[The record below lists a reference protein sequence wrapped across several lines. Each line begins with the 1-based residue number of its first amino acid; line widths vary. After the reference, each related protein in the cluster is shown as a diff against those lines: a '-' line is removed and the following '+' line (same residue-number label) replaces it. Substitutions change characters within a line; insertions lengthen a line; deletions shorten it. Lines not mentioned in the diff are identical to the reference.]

1 MSRSL
6 YHHRGMMQDRQA
18 LLKLKLRQRR
28 QRRRDEIERLNLAK
42 QFGIEPKDL
51 R

>member
-1 MSRSL
+1 MTSKL
-6 YHHRGMMQDRQA
+6 YNHRGMVQDRQA

-28 QRRRDEIERLNLAK
+28 RDEIERQQLAK
-42 QFGIEPKDL
+42 QLGIETKEV

>member
-28 QRRRDEIERLNLAK
+28 RDEIERQQLAK
-42 QFGIEPKDL
+42 RLGIDPKDV

>member
-6 YHHRGMMQDRQA
+6 YHQRGMKQDRQA

-28 QRRRDEIERLNLAK
+28 RDEIERLKLAE
-42 QFGIEPKDL
+42 QLGIDPNDV

>member
-1 MSRSL
+1 MSRNL

-18 LLKLKLRQRR
+18 LLKLKLRQ
-28 QRRRDEIERLNLAK
+28 QRRDEIERQQLAK
-42 QFGIEPKDL
+42 QFGIETKEV

>member
-1 MSRSL
+1 MTSRL
-6 YHHRGMMQDRQA
+6 YHHRGMVQGRQA

-28 QRRRDEIERLNLAK
+28 RDEIERLKLAK
-42 QFGIEPKDL
+42 QLGIDPKDL

>member
-1 MSRSL
+1 MSL
-6 YHHRGMMQDRQA
+6 YPHRGMTQDRQA

-28 QRRRDEIERLNLAK
+28 RDEIERLKLAK
-42 QFGIEPKDL
+42 QFGIDPKDV

>member
-1 MSRSL
+1 MSL
-6 YHHRGMMQDRQA
+6 YPHRGMAQDRQA

-28 QRRRDEIERLNLAK
+28 RDEIERRQLAK
-42 QFGIEPKDL
+42 QLGIDTKEV

>member
-28 QRRRDEIERLNLAK
+28 RDEIERLKLTK
-42 QFGIEPKDL
+42 QLGIDPKDL

>member
-1 MSRSL
+1 MRDKLYNHRS
-6 YHHRGMMQDRQA
+6 MMQDRVA
-18 LLKLKLRQRR
+18 ILKLKLR

>member
-1 MSRSL
+1 MSRNL

-18 LLKLKLRQRR
+18 LFKLKLR
-28 QRRRDEIERLNLAK
+28 QRRRDEIERIKLAK
-42 QFGIEPKDL
+42 QLGIDPKGV

>member
-28 QRRRDEIERLNLAK
+28 RDEIERLKLAK
-42 QFGIEPKDL
+42 QLDIDPKDV

>member
-1 MSRSL
+1 MTSRL
-6 YHHRGMMQDRQA
+6 YHHRGMVQDRQA

-28 QRRRDEIERLNLAK
+28 RDEIERLKLAK
-42 QFGIEPKDL
+42 QLGIDPKDL

>member
-1 MSRSL
+1 MSRI
-6 YHHRGMMQDRQA
+6 HHNHRGMVQDRQI

-28 QRRRDEIERLNLAK
+28 RDEIERQQLAK
-42 QFGIEPKDL
+42 QLGIETKEV

>member
-28 QRRRDEIERLNLAK
+28 RDENERLKLAK
-42 QFGIEPKDL
+42 QLGIDPKDL

>member
-1 MSRSL
+1 MRDKL
-6 YHHRGMMQDRQA
+6 YNHRGMMQDRQA

-28 QRRRDEIERLNLAK
+28 RDEIERLKLAK
-42 QFGIEPKDL
+42 QLGIDQKDL